1 VTKGNSSPTQR
12 WSGTNSGWDDP
23 TRSLPP
29 S

>member
-23 TRSLPP
+23 HPLTSP